1 MNIPDAIKDKK
12 ILIIDDVPSMVSI
25 MKAFLKDVGFF
36 RLATANEGKDAIK
49 KMNRT
54 QFDLVICDWNM
65 PGMSGLEVL
74 KTIKADEALGS
85 PAFMMVT
92 ASAEMDMVKEAVAN
106 GIDGYI
112 VKPYQ
117 SIVLYEKII
126 AIFKQANT

>member
-36 RLATANEGKDAIK
+36 RLATANNGKEAIK

-74 KTIKADEALGS
+74 KAIKADEALGV

-92 ASAEMDMVKEAVAN
+92 ASAEMDMVKEAVAS

-117 SIVLYEKII
+117 PVVLYEKII
-126 AIFKQANT
+126 ALFK

>member
-1 MNIPDAIKDKK
+1 MNIPKEIKDKK

-36 RLATANEGKDAIK
+36 RLASASNGKDAVS

-65 PGMSGLEVL
+65 PGMSGLDIL
-74 KTIKADEALGS
+74 KLIKNDDKLGS

-92 ASAEMDMVKEAVAN
+92 ASSEMSKVKEAVEN
-106 GIDGYI
+106 GIDDYI

-117 SIVLYEKII
+117 ANLLYEKII
-126 AIFKQANT
+126 SIYK